1 MLQEMLGQ
9 KSGSGSGAAA
19 KVNIPGFD
27 QEVSNF
33 ANIGLKLEP
42 EIKELTTILTESIG
56 LMQ

>member
-9 KSGSGSGAAA
+9 KSGSGSGAVT

-33 ANIGLKLEP
+33 VNIG
-42 EIKELTTILTESIG
+42 
-56 LMQ
+56 